1 MSAQGRGSG
10 GPRRVA
16 LISAVVAG
24 IGGGFVALASCAG
37 SQQSL
42 AVKVAP
48 KVPAAS
54 VESTAMPSATSLAA
68 TPVGSTS
75 ATTVA
80 PATTAAPTT
89 STTVAVTTTT
99 EPPTTTTTI
108 AQAQPAPALAAPLEP
123 LGAGARGDTVVALQ
137 QRLLDL
143 GFWLEGADGQYGET
157 TTQAV
162 MAFQKYYTDFG
173 LKTSGR
179 ADQATIDAISTVTL
193 KPYSIEGATNAGDL
207 MVVDK
212 GRQLLHVVR
221 AGQTVWTVN
230 TSTGNGK
237 SYTEND
243 QKRGGAITGKA
254 ITPEGQFAVYREY
267 TSGWEKGELGQLYR
281 PKYFSGGIAV
291 HGSNSIPNYPASH
304 GCVRLTTKAM
314 DWIWENDI
322 MPRTSTVIVHG

>member
-1 MSAQGRGSG
+1 M
-10 GPRRVA
+10 A
-16 LISAVVAG
+16 LIGAVVAG

-37 SQQSL
+37 SQDSL

-68 TPVGSTS
+68 TPVASTS

-89 STTVAVTTTT
+89 STTVEVTTTTT

-108 AQAQPAPALAAPLEP
+108 AQTQVAPALAAPLEP
-123 LGAGARGDTVVALQ
+123 LGAGARGDAVAALQ

-143 GFWLEGADGQYGET
+143 GFWLEGVDGQYGET

-162 MAFQKYYTDFG
+162 MAFQKYYTDFE

-193 KPYSIEGATNAGDL
+193 KPYSLEGATNAGDL

-221 AGQTVWTVN
+221 AGQTVWTLN

-237 SYTEND
+237 TYTEND
-243 QKRGGAITGKA
+243 QKRGGTITGKA
-254 ITPEGQFAVYREY
+254 ITPEGQFNVYREY
-267 TSGWEKGELGQLYR
+267 TSGWESGELGRLYR
-281 PKYFSGGIAV
+281 PKYFSGGVAV

-314 DWIWENDI
+314 DWIWNENL
-322 MPRTSTVIVHG
+322 MPRQSIVIVHG